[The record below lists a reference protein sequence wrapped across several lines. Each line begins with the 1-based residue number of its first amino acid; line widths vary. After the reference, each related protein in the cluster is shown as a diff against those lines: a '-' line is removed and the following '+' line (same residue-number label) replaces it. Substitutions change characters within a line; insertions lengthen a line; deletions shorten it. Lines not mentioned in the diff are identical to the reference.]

1 MDLTYPSLC
10 QMTLPAAPQY
20 QLEHTYQAGSLKTS
34 TWVDPCDGT
43 EVLRVSDFDIDV
55 ATGLPSASRDVAGV
69 ATSFVYDATGR
80 LESVRPAGGAWT
92 RFEYRL
98 PTTSDPNV
106 LPRVTVQDCPN
117 GQTTCAGPLSW
128 QRQVFDGLGRR
139 TNELRQVPE
148 TGGVQVKE
156 RDFAYDAMGWP
167 TSATTWHAQG
177 AASPPAT
184 RFEDYDR
191 FGRARR
197 IVPPG
202 SPAVKVVYEG
212 ERTATREVQVRL
224 AGGTQQP
231 AFTTEVAD
239 DHGRLVTVCE
249 NRATA
254 WSGSCAGGQRT
265 DYRYDVGS
273 RLTRV
278 CQQPSGASCGQTRE
292 FLYDQRGLLT
302 AERHPEIGAAGN
314 GRTFYTY
321 DALGNVLTKDL
332 DGTEKFDLGFAYD
345 PASRLI
351 RVEEPDPFAPGSTRL
366 LKEFFYARK
375 NFRYEGIDGRISAR
389 QTRFSFNGQTF
400 AFQTGFE
407 TDAQGNLSAI
417 DYPQCLHAPCAGET
431 PARRVT
437 YGHTRGFLTSVPG
450 YADALTY
457 QAGGSLHQ
465 VEHAN
470 GVDYTFELNPADGL
484 ERPFQISTSAGWSTG
499 TYGYDGAGNVHRIG
513 TQDFRYD
520 RLSRMVS
527 GEVLTGAQTHTQT
540 ATFDAYGNLIQ
551 LVNDGSAQSIP
562 VNAATNR
569 ITLAGSSYDE
579 GGNLTRLAA
588 GGEVFAYEYDGVGA
602 MKHLQSNTDLA
613 RIFIYNAGDERIAV
627 FDCVNGDCTTQG
639 SSETWTIRGLDGRV
653 LRQWRHPW
661 GQGWEWKRDYVYRD
675 GVLLAAVEPDGQG
688 GEDTYHL
695 HPDHLGTPRQ
705 ITNET
710 ARRWRFTPTT
720 RSAGRSPASARTTCR

>member
-148 TGGVQVKE
+148 SGGVLVKE

-177 AASPPAT
+177 AAAPPAT

-278 CQQPSGASCGQTRE
+278 CQQPSGGSCGQTRE

-302 AERHPEIGAAGN
+302 AERHPEIGATGN
-314 GRTFYTY
+314 GRTFYIY

-351 RVEEPDPFAPGSTRL
+351 RVEEPDPYAPGSTRL
-366 LKEFFYARK
+366 LKELFYARK
-375 NFRYEGIDGRISAR
+375 NEGNDKR
-389 QTRFSFNGQTF
+389 QGKLYQ
-400 AFQTGFE
+400 
-407 TDAQGNLSAI
+407 
-417 DYPQCLHAPCAGET
+417 
-431 PARRVT
+431 ARRRNWVQPVSPLPRST
-437 YGHTRGFLTSVPG
+437 PPTASSVPSRSRRARAGARAPTATTAPATSTASAPRTSV
-450 YADALTY
+450 T
-457 QAGGSLHQ
+457 
-465 VEHAN
+465 
-470 GVDYTFELNPADGL
+470 T
-484 ERPFQISTSAGWSTG
+484 
-499 TYGYDGAGNVHRIG
+499 
-513 TQDFRYD
+513 
-520 RLSRMVS
+520 
-527 GEVLTGAQTHTQT
+527 
-540 ATFDAYGNLIQ
+540 
-551 LVNDGSAQSIP
+551 GSA
-562 VNAATNR
+562 AWCR
-569 ITLAGSSYDE
+569 
-579 GGNLTRLAA
+579 
-588 GGEVFAYEYDGVGA
+588 
-602 MKHLQSNTDLA
+602 A
-613 RIFIYNAGDERIAV
+613 R
-627 FDCVNGDCTTQG
+627 C
-639 SSETWTIRGLDGRV
+639 SRG
-653 LRQWRHPW
+653 P
-661 GQGWEWKRDYVYRD
+661 
-675 GVLLAAVEPDGQG
+675 
-688 GEDTYHL
+688 
-695 HPDHLGTPRQ
+695 
-705 ITNET
+705 
-710 ARRWRFTPTT
+710 
-720 RSAGRSPASARTTCR
+720 